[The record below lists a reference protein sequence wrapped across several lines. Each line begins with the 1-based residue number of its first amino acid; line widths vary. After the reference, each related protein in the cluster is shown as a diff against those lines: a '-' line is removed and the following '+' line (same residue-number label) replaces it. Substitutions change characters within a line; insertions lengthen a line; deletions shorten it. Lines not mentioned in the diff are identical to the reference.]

1 MRVNIHRL
9 TAEEADEGLAGIVG
23 EVDGE
28 AAGGGDGGD
37 EGDAGSEGFLNHLEG
52 DAAAEEQDVVIERQE
67 VVHERM
73 TEDLVEGVVT
83 AHIFAG
89 DDEVAFE
96 VKNGAGVQAASFG
109 KGLLGGAE
117 LVG

>member
-1 MRVNIHRL
+1 MRVNIHCF
-9 TAEEADEGLAGIVG
+9 TAKEANEGLAGIAS

-37 EGDAGSEGFLNHLEG
+37 EGDASGEGFLDHLEG
-52 DAAAEEQDVVIERQE
+52 NAATEEQDVTVERQE
-67 VVHERM
+67 AVHKRM
-73 TEDLVEGVVT
+73 AEDLVEGVVA
-83 AHIFAG
+83 AHVFAG